1 MPRAKAGAARHR
13 KKVRILRAAKGFRGG
28 RSKLYRTAKEAITR
42 AGVYAYRDRR
52 ARKRDFR
59 RLWVTRITAACRQR
73 GLAYSRFIYGLK
85 QTSVI
90 INRKMLS
97 EIAIADPAAFDAIVE
112 IAKSKQPRQA
122 A

>member
-1 MPRAKAGAARHR
+1 MPRARAGAARHR
-13 KKVRILRAAKGFRGG
+13 KKVRILKAAKGYRGA

-42 AGVYAYRDRR
+42 AGVFAYRDRR

-59 RLWVTRITAACRQR
+59 RLWITRITAACRAR
-73 GLAYSRFIYGLK
+73 GIPYSRFIFGLK

-112 IAKSKQPRQA
+112 LAKTKQPRQA